1 MSPGFTVFYFWYF
14 SRPYDYGRDY
24 YDAYRPPPPVEDRP
38 FQKPEVIDHAHKSSG
53 DFLSRGI
60 QLACNGLWHSLMSKW
75 RMFWVARGDVGN
87 VLPWHN
93 SQNNLEM
100 LFDFWF
106 IYQII
111 LNFCFAVSLENI
123 EYWINMFFSAWI
135 MLILSHL

>member
-53 DFLSRGI
+53 DFLPRGI

-75 RMFWVARGDVGN
+75 RMFWAGRGDVGN
-87 VLPWHN
+87 MFCLGIILKIF
-93 SQNNLEM
+93 LEM
-100 LFDFWF
+100 LFD
-106 IYQII
+106 I
-111 LNFCFAVSLENI
+111 LNFCYAVSLENI